1 MGRRHSN
8 QRKVNG
14 ILLLDKPAGLTSN
27 AALQQVKKLFR
38 ARKAGHTGSLD
49 PLASGLLP
57 ICMGE
62 ATKVSAFLLDA
73 DKHYLVKMRLG
84 ERTNTGD
91 AEGEVVEQRPAG
103 DVTGEGLQAA
113 MAGFQ
118 GEIEQIPP
126 MYSAVKQKG
135 QRLYKL
141 ARQGIE
147 VEREPRSITIHEL
160 RLLDFESP
168 VATIRVRCSK
178 GTYVRTLVEDIG
190 EQLGCGAHVAD
201 LRRLGVGPFDDSA
214 MLTMQALEAR
224 RDEAGEA
231 GLDALLLPMESGLAN
246 WPDVHLIGDAAFY
259 LRQGQPV
266 LVPKAPTS
274 GLVRLYEG
282 ETRFLGVGEILD
294 DGRVAPRRLLNA
306 GR

>member
-27 AALQQVKKLFR
+27 AALQQVKRLFR

-57 ICMGE
+57 VCMGE

-73 DKHYLVKMRLG
+73 DKHYLVTMRLG
-84 ERTNTGD
+84 ERTTTGD
-91 AEGEVVEQRPAG
+91 AEGETVEQRPVDA
-103 DVTGEGLQAA
+103 VSEEGLRAV
-113 MAGFQ
+113 MEHYLGD
-118 GEIEQIPP
+118 IEQVPP
-126 MYSAVKQKG
+126 MYSAVKHKG

-141 ARQGIE
+141 ARQGVE
-147 VEREPRSITIHEL
+147 VEREPRTITIHEL
-160 RLLDFESP
+160 ELLEFASP
-168 VATIRVRCSK
+168 VASIRVRCSK

-190 EQLGCGAHVAD
+190 EELGCGAHVSA
-201 LRRLGVGPFDDSA
+201 LRRIGVGPFGEQG
-214 MLTMQALEAR
+214 MLTMEALESRLA
-224 RDEAGEA
+224 EAGEA
-231 GLDALLLPMESGLAN
+231 GLDELLLPMESGLAN
-246 WPDVHLIGDAAFY
+246 WPDVHLVADAAFY

-282 ETRFLGVGEILD
+282 ESRFLGVGEILD
-294 DGRVAPRRLLNA
+294 DGRVAPRRLLGT